1 MRDDTTQQIIF
12 GQMFF
17 QAFSMLRE
25 FGSNANTM
33 TLVKAIDAPGTTY
46 LGSASYDDS
55 PNSVFDVQ
63 PATP

>member
-1 MRDDTTQQIIF
+1 
-12 GQMFF
+12 MFF